1 MTLDKF
7 ENHIKIV
14 LSQQE
19 VPVNFEGLTS
29 AIYSKMHREK
39 LSKRIIKVALLC
51 LFCLLCIGFLYY
63 ISISN
68 KPQ

>member
-29 AIYSKMHREK
+29 AIYSKM
-39 LSKRIIKVALLC
+39 
-51 LFCLLCIGFLYY
+51 
-63 ISISN
+63 
-68 KPQ
+68 Q